1 MRKLSTFDAKNRLS
15 EVIAA
20 AENGE
25 PQVITKNGKEM
36 AVVISIGEYRRLT
49 AREDSLNDFLLK
61 SPLRRAGLDLTRSK
75 DVGRK
80 TMNLK

>member
-61 SPLRRAGLDLTRSK
+61 SPLRQTRLDLTRSK

-80 TMNLK
+80 TLNLK

>member
-61 SPLRRAGLDLTRSK
+61 SPLRQTRPDLTRSK

-80 TMNLK
+80 TLNLK